1 MTVGIKF
8 FKNELFVPNGMFASV
23 IDNFRFYFLLV
34 IDNLAKRILIAEGVH
49 IFEKSGFLNFD
60 FKSTVFIYVF

>member
-1 MTVGIKF
+1 
-8 FKNELFVPNGMFASV
+8 MFASV

-34 IDNLAKRILIAEGVH
+34 IDNLAKRILFAEGVH
-49 IFEKSGFLNFD
+49 VFEKSGFLNFD